1 MKRHPG
7 CGVTVLMDTPV
18 APESLERAPS
28 PGWRERAGAAWT
40 RLRDAATKGVRRIH
54 WPLIAK
60 IFGGI
65 VASLFVLLFLTTLID
80 WNTMRGPV
88 SRMLSGALGR
98 PVTIQGPLNVD
109 LFRWRPRAE
118 ARDVIIGNPAW
129 AVQAGQLQGPNV
141 AIGRFALEARWMG
154 LLVGDTTLTR
164 VEMDRPIINLFRA
177 EDGRATWNF
186 GGPAKS
192 EKPLNLPAIRL
203 FQLRDG
209 QLTLRDDQRDLNL
222 QAALISSETPNA
234 ERPFTVIGRG
244 EINKE
249 PFELN
254 AAGASLLNV
263 RRDRPYAF
271 NADIKAGATHVEI
284 NGRMI
289 KPFDFGLIDA
299 KLRLSGPD
307 LSLLYPLTGVT
318 LPNTP
323 PYQLDGDMLRNR
335 PRFEFNNIVGRVG
348 DTDLR
353 GNLAV
358 DRVANR
364 PMLTADLR
372 SKQLDFDDLATVLGA
387 PPAVGRG
394 ETASPAQTAEANRM
408 AATRRLLPDA
418 KLNMQR
424 VRNMDARVQY
434 AADTVSTSMLPLR
447 RASVTVTLD
456 KGVLSLS
463 PLAFS
468 LPRGDISGRVT
479 IDARPDV
486 PNVDLDMRL
495 ANGRVEDFLA
505 KKGMSN
511 VVEGALRARA
521 QLHGPGASVHEA
533 AANASGQFTFVVP
546 RGEIREAFAELL
558 GVNVTRGLG
567 LLWSKDQSTIPVRCG
582 VANFRAKNGIMTA
595 ENIVF
600 DTQTVIAEGSGTVNL
615 GTETLN
621 LRLKGHPKEARLVRL
636 VAPITVTGPL
646 RSPQIGV
653 EKGGAA
659 GQAGIAAAFGALL
672 TPLAAILPFVDAGL
686 ADDADCSA
694 LMAEAKQRGAPGKLP
709 TTTAPSKN

>member
-1 MKRHPG
+1 
-7 CGVTVLMDTPV
+7 MDTPV
-18 APESLERAPS
+18 TPPTVEQNPR
-28 PGWRERAGAAWT
+28 PGWRADIPARLRHWRDAAWT
-40 RLRDAATKGVRRIH
+40 GFRRIH
-54 WPLIAK
+54 WPLLGK
-60 IFGGI
+60 ILGGF
-65 VASLFVLLFLTTLID
+65 VAAVFFLLFLTTLID

-98 PVTIQGPLNVD
+98 AVTIQGPLNVD

-118 ARDVIIGNPAW
+118 ARDLIIGNPDW
-129 AVQAGQLQGPNV
+129 AVQAAQLQGPNV
-141 AIGRFALEARWMG
+141 AVGRFALETRWLG

-164 VEMDRPIINLFRA
+164 VELDRPVINLFRA
-177 EDGRATWNF
+177 ADGRATWNF
-186 GGPAKS
+186 GGPTKS
-192 EKPLNLPAIRL
+192 DKPFNLPAIRL
-203 FQLRDG
+203 FMLRDG
-209 QLTLRDDQRDLNL
+209 QLTLRDDQRNLNL
-222 QAALISSETPNA
+222 QAALTSTETA
-234 ERPFTVIGRG
+234 DAARPFMVVGRG

-271 NADIKAGATHVEI
+271 NADIKAGATHVLI
-284 NGRMI
+284 SGRMI
-289 KPFDFGLIDA
+289 RPFDFGLINA
-299 KLRLSGPD
+299 KLNVAGAD
-307 LSLLYPLTGVT
+307 LSQLYPLTGVT

-323 PYQLDGDMLRNR
+323 PYELNGDMARNR
-335 PRFEFNNIVGRVG
+335 ARFEFNNITGRVG

-353 GNLAV
+353 GKLAV

-394 ETASPAQTAEANRM
+394 ETASAAQTAEAKQM
-408 AATRRLLPDA
+408 AATRRILPDA
-418 KLNMQR
+418 KLNVER
-424 VRNMDARVQY
+424 VRNMDARVNY

-479 IDARPDV
+479 IDARPNV
-486 PNVDLDMRL
+486 PAVDLDIRL
-495 ANGRVEDFLA
+495 ANARVEDFLA
-505 KKGMSN
+505 KKGMTN

-521 QLHGPGASVHEA
+521 QLHGSGASVHDA
-533 AANASGQFTFVVP
+533 ASHANGQVTFVAP

-558 GVNVTRGLG
+558 GINVTRGLG
-567 LLWSKDQSTIPVRCG
+567 LLFSKDQSTIPVRCG
-582 VANFRAKNGIMTA
+582 VANFRARNGVMTA

-600 DTQTVIAEGSGTVNL
+600 DTQTVLTEGSGTVNL
-615 GTETLN
+615 GTETLD
-621 LRLKGHPKEARLVRL
+621 LRLRGNPKEARLVR
-636 VAPITVTGPL
+636 VIAPITVKGPL
-646 RSPQIGV
+646 RSPQLGV
-653 EKGGAA
+653 EKGGAV
-659 GQAGIAAAFGALL
+659 GQAGLAAALGTLL
-672 TPLAAILPFVDAGL
+672 SPLAAILPFVDAGL

-694 LMAEAKQRGAPGKLP
+694 LMAEAKQRGAPGNLP
-709 TTTAPSKN
+709 TTTAPSKKD